1 MRSRASIDRVII
13 SAAAAFLLMTS
24 AAAAYKP
31 NFSGTWV
38 MDKSRSFGI
47 PPDMEQ
53 TLVVAHDGDKMTVE
67 IKIVTSAGERVIND
81 VYTLDGKEGEFIAQT
96 PRGPGGKGKR
106 TANWLPDGNRIVISE
121 ESTVDTPN
129 GPLALQ
135 QTRKWSLSAD
145 GNTLTV
151 DYYTDSARGSGESKR
166 VYVKK

>member
-1 MRSRASIDRVII
+1 MRRRALL
-13 SAAAAFLLMTS
+13 SAVAAFLLIAGAM
-24 AAAAYKP
+24 AAEKP
-31 NFSGTWV
+31 NFTGTWV

-53 TLVVAHDGDKMTVE
+53 TLVVVHSGDKITVE

-81 VYTLDGKEGEFIAQT
+81 VYTLDGKESEFIAQT

-106 TANWLPDGNRIVISE
+106 RASWLPDGNRIVINE
-121 ESTVDTPN
+121 DSTVETPN

-135 QTRKWSLSAD
+135 QMRKWSMSAD
-145 GNTLTV
+145 GGTLTI